1 MNIPPNHACALETH
15 TAMHGSISMQEER
28 ETRELYPFPLQFL
41 PHACE
46 KVNNAIATQR
56 KRSTQL
62 DRETQQGFL
71 IYKTKTDYQLL
82 LV

>member
-56 KRSTQL
+56 NARGAPSWIEKLSK
-62 DRETQQGFL
+62 DF
-71 IYKTKTDYQLL
+71 
-82 LV
+82 